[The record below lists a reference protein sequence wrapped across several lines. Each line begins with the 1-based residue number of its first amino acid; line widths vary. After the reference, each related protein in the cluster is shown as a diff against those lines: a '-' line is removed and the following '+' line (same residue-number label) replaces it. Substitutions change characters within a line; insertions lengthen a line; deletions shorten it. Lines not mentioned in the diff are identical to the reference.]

1 MLHGLAKKV
10 DFYEKLAMKGIQIHT
25 EIKEKCPLVRL
36 GAIFCQVKIEED
48 NSAIW
53 TDILAVQEV
62 LKSTTKIEEVSQ
74 HPVNSQTRD
83 AYRSCGKK
91 PGRYRPSAE
100 ALMRRVLQGKD
111 LYRIN
116 NVVDMINMVS
126 IETGF
131 SIGGYD
137 VDKIEGNIELGIGK
151 ENEPY
156 VGLGRGTLN
165 IHKLPRFKDDL
176 GAFGSPTS
184 DSERTGVSASTQN
197 FLMIFL
203 DFGKNEAL
211 ESAMDRAK
219 EALLNYCSA
228 TNIEMKLIE

>member
-1 MLHGLAKKV
+1 
-10 DFYEKLAMKGIQIHT
+10 MKMITIHS
-25 EIKEKCPLVRL
+25 EIKEKCPAIRL
-36 GAIFCQVKIEED
+36 GAIFCTVKIEED

-53 TDILAVQEV
+53 TDILAVQEA
-62 LKSTTKIEEVSQ
+62 LKSIAKIEEVSQ

-83 AYRSCGKK
+83 AYRRCGKK

-137 VDKIEGNIELGIGK
+137 ADKI
-151 ENEPY
+151 
-156 VGLGRGTLN
+156 
-165 IHKLPRFKDDL
+165 
-176 GAFGSPTS
+176 
-184 DSERTGVSASTQN
+184 
-197 FLMIFL
+197 
-203 DFGKNEAL
+203 
-211 ESAMDRAK
+211 
-219 EALLNYCSA
+219 
-228 TNIEMKLIE
+228 

>member
-1 MLHGLAKKV
+1 
-10 DFYEKLAMKGIQIHT
+10 MKMITIHS
-25 EIKEKCPLVRL
+25 EIKEKCPAIRL
-36 GAIFCQVKIEED
+36 GAIFCTVKIEED

-53 TDILAVQEV
+53 TDILAVQEA
-62 LKSTTKIEEVSQ
+62 LKSIAKIEEVSQ

-83 AYRSCGKK
+83 AYRRCGKK

-137 VDKIEGNIELGIGK
+137 ADKIEGDIELGIGK

-156 VGLGRGTLN
+156 AALGRGAFN

-184 DSERTGVSASTQN
+184 DSERTGVSSSTQN

-203 DFGKNEAL
+203 DFGKNEIL
-211 ESAMDRAK
+211 EPAMNRAK
-219 EALLNYCSA
+219 EALSNYCSA
-228 TNIEMKLIE
+228 TDIEMKLIE